1 MSTAHFTITAL
12 IVLLLIASAVA
23 MATKWVPVPYTVALV
38 IVGLAISP
46 FSFRPPVHISP
57 DLIWLI
63 FLPPLLFEASWNLK
77 LDSLRANLIP
87 ILSLAFVGVGLS
99 FGIIGL
105 ILHYAAGL
113 GWSSSLLF
121 GALISATDPVS
132 VLALFKKLGAPLRLT
147 IIVEAESLFNDGA
160 AAVVFRILLGIVIG
174 AATFNF
180 KVPLAVSSVAWFL
193 LATIGGVLVG
203 ALIGFAASALTGRF
217 DDHLL
222 EVTLTTISAYG
233 TFIVADALY
242 VSPVIAVVVV
252 GIVIGNYGRRRKMSP
267 NTQVAVDSF
276 WEYAAF
282 VANSLVFLLIGL
294 EIPLALLLQ
303 HWLLILWAIL
313 AMTVARAMSV
323 YGLFPIIH
331 RFTERVAGRW
341 QHIIFWGGLR
351 GSLSIALAL
360 SLPATVP
367 GRVELVAMTFGAVTF
382 SLLLQG
388 LTISPLMNRL
398 RIERR

>member
-1 MSTAHFTITAL
+1 M
-12 IVLLLIASAVA
+12 
-23 MATKWVPVPYTVALV
+23 
-38 IVGLAISP
+38 
-46 FSFRPPVHISP
+46 
-57 DLIWLI
+57 
-63 FLPPLLFEASWNLK
+63 
-77 LDSLRANLIP
+77 
-87 ILSLAFVGVGLS
+87 
-99 FGIIGL
+99 
-105 ILHYAAGL
+105 
-113 GWSSSLLF
+113 
-121 GALISATDPVS
+121 
-132 VLALFKKLGAPLRLT
+132 
-147 IIVEAESLFNDGA
+147 
-160 AAVVFRILLGIVIG
+160 
-174 AATFNF
+174 
-180 KVPLAVSSVAWFL
+180 AWFL

-282 VANSLVFLLIGL
+282 VANSLVFLLTGL

-303 HWLLILWAIL
+303 NWLLILWAIL